1 MKPDEV
7 IQEVRETTA
16 NILWRQ
22 WKGLGAMTNARE
34 AQAIVDPEAL
44 LFASL
49 AFSEIEPRVVEIV
62 RSWIWENAESISI
75 QRIKNLRKEFPGPDA
90 LDTIAQLAVESGDIR
105 WKKLL
110 KAGSHGTTQGRPKG
124 RTIATPL
131 QATAALMVRM
141 RAGFGHGARADLL
154 TYLIGLSNVRGES
167 WASVA
172 SMAHALSYTVT
183 NVRQSADEMA
193 RAGFIEQLPG
203 TSGGRGATARMF
215 RVRAGMWQGLLGG
228 GNPRWHDWKETFRF
242 ALEFDR
248 IVRAAPAG
256 SITEYVIWSHF
267 RELLGKF
274 PAALPSDNSALERLP
289 VDADEW
295 PAYVDER
302 IRDWKSWVEN
312 RA

>member
-1 MKPDEV
+1 MKPDEI
-7 IQEVRETTA
+7 IQEMRETTA
-16 NILWRQ
+16 NVLWRQ

-49 AFSEIEPRVVEIV
+49 ALTDVEPRLNEIV

-75 QRIKNLRKEFPGPDA
+75 QRLKNLRREFPGPDA
-90 LDTIAQLAVESGDIR
+90 LGTIAQLAVESGDIR

-110 KAGSHGTTQGRPKG
+110 PAGSHGTVQGRPKG
-124 RTIATPL
+124 RTITTRL
-131 QATAALMVRM
+131 QATAALMVRI

-154 TYLIGLSNVRGES
+154 TYLIGLSNVRGDS

-172 SMAHALSYTVT
+172 SIARALSYTVT
-183 NVRQSADEMA
+183 NIRQAADEMA
-193 RAGFIEQLPG
+193 LAGFIDQLPG
-203 TSGGRGATARMF
+203 ASGGRGATARMF
-215 RVRAGMWQGLLGG
+215 RVRTGMWQALLGG
-228 GNPRWHDWKETFRF
+228 GTPRWHDWKETFRF

-248 IVRAAPAG
+248 IVRAAPAN
-256 SITEYVIWSHF
+256 SITDYVIWSQF
-267 RELLGKF
+267 RDLLEKY
-274 PAALPSDNSALERLP
+274 PEALPSDNPALERLP

-302 IRDWKSWVEN
+302 VRDWKSWVEN